1 MRISYWSSDVCSSDL
16 FFFMM
21 ARDWQLAKAAFGNQT
36 QFVVVVENH
45 PAAARHA
52 KVFLQ
57 QITREQI
64 AARQLLD
71 RLTIIEQIG
80 RASCRE
86 RVCPSEYISVV
97 AVGLQK
103 KTHNVKKSK

>member
-1 MRISYWSSDVCSSDL
+1 MLCIEAKKTRKLLWKHIVFANMKPRTVGD

-52 KVFLQ
+52 KVFQQ

-64 AARQLLD
+64 AARQILD

-86 RVCPSEYISVV
+86 RVCQY
-97 AVGLQK
+97 G
-103 KTHNVKKSK
+103 